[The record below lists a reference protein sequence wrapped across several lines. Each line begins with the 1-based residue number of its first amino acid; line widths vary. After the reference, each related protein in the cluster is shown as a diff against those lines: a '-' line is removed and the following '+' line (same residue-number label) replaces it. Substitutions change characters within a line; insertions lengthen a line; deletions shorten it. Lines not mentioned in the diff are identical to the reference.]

1 MKASFAS
8 GCMGSGGSGMRER
21 GVWGGGGGAKGGAE
35 EPRMWLLLINTHWL
49 MYRVTAE
56 TSPLIQDQVNTISNT
71 AI

>member
-21 GVWGGGGGAKGGAE
+21 GVGGGAKGGAE

-49 MYRVTAE
+49 KYRVTAE